1 MRLRPL
7 SASARELRRE
17 RYRQVSMRVD
27 ELVQD
32 ASTATAAERRKKL
45 RAALDA
51 AVVATVA
58 AVVARYPQSR
68 VRAEER
74 RRDAL
79 EGAVREEVRHLRE
92 VAKAIRREFSGL
104 RGEAPVSD
112 RG

>member
-1 MRLRPL
+1 MDPARI
-7 SASARELRRE
+7 SVAARELRRAL
-17 RYRQVSMRVD
+17 YRQASMRVD
-27 ELVQD
+27 ELVQE
-32 ASTATAAERRKKL
+32 AAKVVGLERRRKL

-58 AVVARYPQSR
+58 AAVARYPQSR

-79 EGAVREEVRHLRE
+79 EGAVREEVRHLKE

-104 RGEAPVSD
+104 PGEAP
-112 RG
+112 R